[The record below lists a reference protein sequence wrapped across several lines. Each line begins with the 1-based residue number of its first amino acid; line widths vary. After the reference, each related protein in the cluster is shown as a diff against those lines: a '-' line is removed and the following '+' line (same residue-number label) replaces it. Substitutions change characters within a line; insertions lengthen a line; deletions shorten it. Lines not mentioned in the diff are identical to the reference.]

1 MSSPSIPGPDTTNCV
16 LVIVAKIATREQTE
30 HKDNAQSFVS
40 PCLVY
45 SFIPI
50 HLLLHSPGRRGGS
63 GGEMRGGRGE
73 VMSFSFRIL
82 VSCSRRVCCCCAV
95 LKLVAFKCSCR
106 WFYLATKPHFSWSP
120 EDIRQRTPIK
130 QEKAQT
136 GTRRGAAG
144 SVVMTRR
151 HFTLWTISFMLY
163 CCSCSLPDEMSEE
176 EEELGGR
183 KAHLLSFVVIKI
195 QSSCSRN
202 SPTAGKYV
210 VRRT

>member
-1 MSSPSIPGPDTTNCV
+1 MSSLPRRRPPKHVITVHSRTGHHKLCPRYCRKDSHTRTNRAQGQCPELV
-16 LVIVAKIATREQTE
+16 LFLPV
-30 HKDNAQSFVS
+30 
-40 PCLVY
+40 LVY

-50 HLLLHSPGRRGGS
+50 HLLLHSPGRRGGGS

-151 HFTLWTISFMLY
+151 HFTLWTISFMLF
-163 CCSCSLPDEMSEE
+163 LFFARWDER
-176 EEELGGR
+176 GGGEVGR
-183 KAHLLSFVVIKI
+183 EKSALVVFCGNK
-195 QSSCSRN
+195 N
-202 SPTAGKYV
+202 SIFLFA
-210 VRRT
+210 